1 MFIWI
6 VTLLA
11 KDQFTQAEIDYIWAD
26 KRNKLQ
32 AINYIVRSK
41 GNAKITV
48 ERGFWFSSH

>member
-32 AINYIVRSK
+32 AVNYPVQSK
-41 GNAKITV
+41 EGKNITV
-48 ERGFWFSSH
+48 